1 MLADKHQIRS
11 SKEQLG
17 WPPARLERGGDSPWR
32 FMQINVIR
40 PTALPFL
47 QGGMSV
53 AGRGRTRR
61 GKKHGYLYPVFWQL
75 CFHGQHLSSIHVRVV
90 GLIEGLF
97 QLLQLVGCEDCPEG
111 SKTL

>member
-1 MLADKHQIRS
+1 MLADKRQIRS

-17 WPPARLERGGDSPWR
+17 WLPARLKRGGDSPWR